1 MMRTGYLAV
10 DLLANQRCVPEKA
23 LIGGQGD
30 DGGIESKLQSSFQ
43 AEIGSIQLQR

>member
-10 DLLANQRCVPEKA
+10 DLLANQISVPEKT
-23 LIGGQGD
+23 LIGDQGD
-30 DGGIESKLQSSFQ
+30 DGGIESKLQRLFQ